1 MLKLK
6 KIALTGNLSCGKS
19 SACRFF
25 KDYGAYVV
33 SADEIVH
40 RLLSPNTILGQ
51 SILDLLGRD
60 VLSPDGQFDRKKIAK
75 IVFGKPLLLKALE
88 AIVHPIVR
96 QEINKAYNQA
106 KEEQASIFIAE
117 IPLLFE
123 GGMEAEYDASI
134 VIDTPENKC
143 IERFIN
149 NKESNLKDYNLRM
162 QNQLPRNE
170 KLKKATFILK
180 NEGSLDDLKSSVY
193 LLFQKLT
200 NYQE

>member
-1 MLKLK
+1 
-6 KIALTGNLSCGKS
+6 
-19 SACRFF
+19 
-25 KDYGAYVV
+25 
-33 SADEIVH
+33 
-40 RLLSPNTILGQ
+40 
-51 SILDLLGRD
+51 
-60 VLSPDGQFDRKKIAK
+60 
-75 IVFGKPLLLKALE
+75 
-88 AIVHPIVR
+88 
-96 QEINKAYNQA
+96 
-106 KEEQASIFIAE
+106 
-117 IPLLFE
+117 
-123 GGMEAEYDASI
+123 MEAEYDASI

-180 NEGSLDDLKSSVY
+180 NEGSLEDLKSSVY